1 MSMAQT
7 LRYRLRK
14 SSLVWSTTETPR
26 KVQDFALTTAA
37 WVQSDDL
44 EASVFAL
51 VRKPRASTI
60 GLVANVQY
68 VSCSSYGKTY
78 IAILRVE
85 ALEGVFALAI
95 CERRNS
101 RARTNLKKKSER
113 HKAEGHQRLEARIRH
128 DGAK

>member
-1 MSMAQT
+1 M
-7 LRYRLRK
+7 
-14 SSLVWSTTETPR
+14 
-26 KVQDFALTTAA
+26 
-37 WVQSDDL
+37 

-68 VSCSSYGKTY
+68 VSCSSYSKTY

-101 RARTNLKKKSER
+101 RARTNLKKKSDR

-128 DGAK
+128 DSANEKGLLDTSAADGLLESGSVAAGESRGGRKHIARKCG